1 VRFLTKLIF
10 YDILCVVRNRVICMS
25 FCSCDYSIFFFC
37 NLSKN
42 KNMVHDKHCSVC
54 DGDNVQE
61 EVVKKGH
68 EKIEQKEDISFA
80 ALLALVPAMTMT
92 LFNLMGLI

>member
-1 VRFLTKLIF
+1 
-10 YDILCVVRNRVICMS
+10 
-25 FCSCDYSIFFFC
+25 
-37 NLSKN
+37 
-42 KNMVHDKHCSVC
+42 MVHDKHCSVC